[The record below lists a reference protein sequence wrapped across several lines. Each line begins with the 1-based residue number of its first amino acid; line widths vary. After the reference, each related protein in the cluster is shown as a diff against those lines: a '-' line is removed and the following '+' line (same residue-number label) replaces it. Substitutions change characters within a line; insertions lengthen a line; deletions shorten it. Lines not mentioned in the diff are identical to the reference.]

1 MRQFDIVLGQMV
13 GMAVM
18 MAVGYICVRTRVL
31 GEAALG
37 GICSL
42 ILKVGIPL
50 LVFSNAVAGT
60 TRADLIGSDS
70 IIVMTLVMYGLLIAV
85 FTLLSIALRLRRERG
100 RMFRG
105 CFVFGNA
112 GFIGLP
118 LVIALFPTK
127 GALYFALMSIVD
139 QFLLWTYGVWTC
151 RKVDDRQTSADGRPA
166 RGWLD
171 RLAPLVSPALIAVVL
186 AVVLILA
193 DVRVPGVVLAPLQK
207 LGGVASPLSM
217 VYLGGLFALR
227 DWTGVLRKYE
237 LYVGV
242 LAKML
247 AFPIGFYALLTYVPP
262 MIGLPAANPDMV
274 HMMTLISGLPTMSTM
289 VMFAERERNQPEYA
303 IGMVLVTTLASLFT
317 LTAVSFL
324 VF

>member
-1 MRQFDIVLGQMV
+1 MEQFDIVLGQMI

-31 GEAALG
+31 NEAALN

-60 TRADLIGSDS
+60 TRADLIGSDA

-85 FTLLSIALRLRRERG
+85 FTGLSHLLRLKRERG

-127 GALYFALMSIVD
+127 GALYFALMSLVD

-151 RKVDDRQTSADGRPA
+151 RKVDDRQSTADEHPS

-186 AVVLILA
+186 AVALILA
-193 DVRVPGVVLAPLQK
+193 GVHVPDVVLAPLQK

-217 VYLGGLFALR
+217 VYLGGLFAIR
-227 DWTGVLRKYE
+227 DWTGVLRRYE

-242 LAKML
+242 AVKML
-247 AFPIGFYALLTYVPP
+247 AFPIGFYALLAFVPP

-274 HMMTLISGLPTMSTM
+274 HMMTIIAGLPTMSTM
-289 VMFAERERNQPEYA
+289 VMFAERERNNPEYA
-303 IGMVLVTTLASLFT
+303 IGMVLVTTVASLLT
-317 LTAVSFL
+317 LTAVSYL

>member
-1 MRQFDIVLGQMV
+1 MQQFDIVLNQMI
-13 GMAVM
+13 GMAIM
-18 MAVGYICVRTRVL
+18 MVVGYICVKTRVL
-31 GEAALG
+31 GEAALN

-60 TRADLIGSDS
+60 TRDDLIGSDA

-85 FTLLSIALRLRRERG
+85 FTLLSYALRLERERG

-151 RKVDDRQTSADGRPA
+151 KKVDDRQSIADERPA
-166 RGWLD
+166 HGWLD

-186 AVVLILA
+186 AVALILA

-217 VYLGGLFALR
+217 VYLGGLFAIR

-242 LAKML
+242 AAKML
-247 AFPIGFYALLTYVPP
+247 AFPVGFYALLTLVPP
-262 MIGLPAANPDMV
+262 MLGLAPLNPDMV

-289 VMFAERERNQPEYA
+289 VMFAEREHNQPEYA
-303 IGMVLVTTLASLFT
+303 IGMVLVTTVASLFT